1 MKKLCKKLRPKIRLG
16 LLLGFCVLPLALPAQ
31 RMTVQGTILDSSG
44 EPVIGANVIV
54 RGSSVGV
61 AADLDGKFRLDVAPD
76 ATLAVSC
83 LGYNPQEVAVDGRS
97 QITIVLQE
105 NAVALQEVVAIGY
118 GTVRKSDATGS
129 VTLVKPDEIN
139 AGLATS
145 AQDLLVGKTPGVV
158 VTLNGGKP
166 EGGAD
171 IRIRGGS
178 SLNATNDPLIVID
191 GVPVD
196 NSGVTGMSNPLS
208 MISPDNI
215 ESFTIL
221 KDASATAI
229 YGSRASNGVIII
241 TTKRGQSGKPQV
253 NFTANMYVNTP
264 RNTVEVLDGDQFRQV
279 IADYYGV
286 GSPAYNLLGTADTR
300 WQDEIL
306 RTSVSSDYSLS
317 VGGTYKILP
326 YRVAVSYTNQNGI
339 LKTSSMDRAT
349 ASITLN
355 PRFLDNALS
364 VTANVKGFYMRNRF
378 ADESAIGGAVSFDPS
393 QAVRVDNLPIGGGYF
408 TWIKPGTDE
417 FIGIAPVNPVSL
429 IDERSMKADVYR
441 SVGNLQLD
449 YAIPFLPA
457 LHANLNLGYDISHS
471 VQHNL
476 LEPDSP
482 LSYKENKKTGLG
494 QDERLSQLKRN
505 LLLDF
510 YLNYK
515 QDFEAIQSRL
525 DATAGYS
532 WQRFYKDGE
541 TRTTLM
547 PDGETWFESSYTDHL
562 QLISFFGRVNY
573 SYKDTYLFTVTL
585 RGDATS
591 RFSKDNRWGAFPAVA
606 LGWKIINEPFM
617 EGATSVMSE
626 LKLRLGYGVTG
637 QQDIGDSYFPYMP
650 LFTVG
655 YPTASYPFGDRYYE
669 TIRPDGYDPDIKWEE
684 TTTWN
689 VGVDFGF
696 LDNRVTGSLDY
707 YFRET
712 NDLISRIP
720 VPAGSNLTNEI
731 YTNVGRLQ
739 NKGIEFNIQAKLIDR
754 EDFVWNLGMN
764 VAWNAN
770 KITKLNKSES
780 DDYYIPVGGIG
791 GGTGNTVQAH
801 KVGYPAYSYLLYE
814 QVYDADGNPIEGL
827 YADRNGDGVIDESDK
842 YIHHSRDPKVV
853 IGFNSTVNWKN
864 FDFGISLRANLGNYV
879 YDNVLS
885 QNSIYSAM
893 YNSAG
898 FLNNLMRRGAKFE
911 TQQYMSD
918 YYLRNASFLRCD
930 NISLGYTWNRLLDNT
945 LRLRVYGAVQNPF
958 VITGYKGL
966 DPEVFSG
973 IDNNVYPRPVTYTLG
988 VVLTY

>member
-1 MKKLCKKLRPKIRLG
+1 M
-16 LLLGFCVLPLALPAQ
+16 A
-31 RMTVQGTILDSSG
+31 VQGTVVDSSG

-54 RGSSVGV
+54 RGSSAGV
-61 AADLDGKFRLDVAPD
+61 ATDLDGRFRLDVVPD
-76 ATLAVSC
+76 ATLVVSY
-83 LGYNPQEVAVDGRS
+83 LGYDTQEVPVNNRS

-196 NSGVTGMSNPLS
+196 NSGVTGMSNSLS

-241 TTKRGQSGKPQV
+241 TTKRGQSGKPQI

-264 RNTVEVLDGDQFRQV
+264 RNKVGVLDGDQFRQV
-279 IADYYGV
+279 ITDYYGE
-286 GSPAYNLLGTADTR
+286 GSPAYNLLGTANTN

-306 RTSVSSDYSLS
+306 RTSVSSDYNLS

-339 LKTSSMDRAT
+339 LKTSAMDRVT

-355 PRFLDNALS
+355 PKFFDNTLS
-364 VTANVKGFYMRNRF
+364 VTANVKGFYMHNRF
-378 ADESAIGGAVSFDPS
+378 ADEGAIGGAVSFDPS
-393 QAVRVDNLPIGGGYF
+393 QSVRVDNLPIGNGYF
-408 TWIKPGTDE
+408 TWLKPGTDE

-449 YAIPFLPA
+449 YVMPFLPA
-457 LHANLNLGYDISHS
+457 LHANLNLGYDVSHS
-471 VQHNL
+471 IQHNL
-476 LEPDSP
+476 MTPDSP
-482 LSYKENKKTGLG
+482 LTYKENKKTGLG
-494 QDERLSQLKRN
+494 QDERLRQLKRN

-515 QDFEAIQSRL
+515 QDFESIHSRL
-525 DATAGYS
+525 DAMAGYS
-532 WQRFYKDGE
+532 WQRFYKDGG

-547 PDGETWFESSYTDHL
+547 PDKEQWFVSSYTDHL

-573 SYKDTYLFTVTL
+573 TYKDTYLFTVTL

-617 EGATSVMSE
+617 ERATSFMSE
-626 LKLRLGYGVTG
+626 LKLRLGYGITG
-637 QQDIGDSYFPYMP
+637 QQDISDSYFPYMP
-650 LFTVG
+650 LFTIG
-655 YPTASYPFGDRYYE
+655 YPTASYPFGDQYYY
-669 TIRPDGYDPDIKWEE
+669 TIRPNGYDPNIKWEE

-689 VGVDFGF
+689 AGIDFGF
-696 LDNRVTGSLDY
+696 LNNRITGSLDY
-707 YFRET
+707 YYRET

-731 YTNVGRLQ
+731 YTNVGH
-739 NKGIEFNIQAKLIDR
+739 
-754 EDFVWNLGMN
+754 LGMN
-764 VAWNAN
+764 VAWNSN

-780 DDYYIPVGGIG
+780 ADYYIPVGGIG

-801 KVGYPAYSYLLYE
+801 KVGYPPYSYLLYE

-853 IGFNSTVNWKN
+853 IGINSTMNWKN

-898 FLNNLMRRGAKFE
+898 FLSNIMRRGAKFE

-918 YYLRNASFLRCD
+918 YYLKNAGFLRCD
-930 NISLGYTWNRLLDNT
+930 NISLGYTWKHLLDDA

-958 VITGYKGL
+958 VITKYKGL

-973 IDNNVYPRPVTYTLG
+973 IDNNVYPRPTTYTLG

>member
-1 MKKLCKKLRPKIRLG
+1 MKIRSG
-16 LLLGFCVLPLALPAQ
+16 LLLGLCCLSWSLSAQ
-31 RMTVQGTILDSSG
+31 RMAVQGTVVDSSG

-54 RGSSVGV
+54 RGSSAGV
-61 AADLDGKFRLDVAPD
+61 ATDLDGRFRLDVVPD
-76 ATLAVSC
+76 ATLVVSY
-83 LGYNPQEVAVDGRS
+83 LGYNTQEVPVNNRS

-118 GTVRKSDATGS
+118 GTVRKSDATGA

-196 NSGVTGMSNPLS
+196 NSGVTGMSNSLS

-241 TTKRGQSGKPQV
+241 TTKRGQSGKPQI

-264 RNTVEVLDGDQFRQV
+264 RNKVGVLDGDQFRQV
-279 IADYYGV
+279 ITDYYGE
-286 GSPAYNLLGTADTR
+286 GSPAYNLLGTANTN

-306 RTSVSSDYSLS
+306 RTSVSSDYNLS

-326 YRVAVSYTNQNGI
+326 YRIAVSYTNQNGI
-339 LKTSSMDRAT
+339 LKTSAMDRVT

-355 PRFLDNALS
+355 PKFFDNTLS
-364 VTANVKGFYMRNRF
+364 VTANVKGFYMHNRF
-378 ADESAIGGAVSFDPS
+378 ADEGAIGGAVSFDPS
-393 QAVRVDNLPIGGGYF
+393 QSVRVDNLPIGNGYF
-408 TWIKPGTDE
+408 TWLKPGTDE

-449 YAIPFLPA
+449 YVMPFLPA
-457 LHANLNLGYDISHS
+457 LHANLNLGYDVSHS
-471 VQHNL
+471 IQHNL
-476 LEPDSP
+476 MTPDSP
-482 LSYKENKKTGLG
+482 LTYKENKKTGLG
-494 QDERLSQLKRN
+494 QDERLRQLKRN

-515 QDFEAIQSRL
+515 QDFESIHSRL
-525 DATAGYS
+525 DAMAGYS
-532 WQRFYKDGE
+532 WQRFYKDGG

-547 PDGETWFESSYTDHL
+547 PDKEQWFVSSYTDHL

-573 SYKDTYLFTVTL
+573 TYKDTYLFTVTL

-617 EGATSVMSE
+617 ERATSFMSE
-626 LKLRLGYGVTG
+626 LKLRLGYGITG
-637 QQDIGDSYFPYMP
+637 QQDISDSYFPYMP
-650 LFTVG
+650 LFTIS
-655 YPTASYPFGDRYYE
+655 YPTASYPFGDQYYY
-669 TIRPDGYDPDIKWEE
+669 TIRPNGYDPNIKWEE

-689 VGVDFGF
+689 AGIDFGF
-696 LDNRVTGSLDY
+696 LNNRITGSLDY
-707 YFRET
+707 YYRET

-731 YTNVGRLQ
+731 YTNVGRLR
-739 NKGIEFNIQAKLIDR
+739 NEGIEFNIQAKVIDNK
-754 EDFVWNLGMN
+754 DFTWDLGMN
-764 VAWNAN
+764 VAWNSN

-780 DDYYIPVGGIG
+780 ADYYIPVGGIG

-801 KVGYPAYSYLLYE
+801 KVGYLAYSYLLYE

-853 IGFNSTVNWKN
+853 IGINSTMNWKN

-898 FLNNLMRRGAKFE
+898 FLSNIMRRGTKFE

-918 YYLRNASFLRCD
+918 YYLKNAGFLRCD
-930 NISLGYTWNRLLDNT
+930 NISLGYTWKHLLDDA

-958 VITGYKGL
+958 VITKYKGL

-973 IDNNVYPRPVTYTLG
+973 IDNNVYPRPTTYTLG